1 MNFTQAQV
9 ERLLAGRKA
18 RQEEVDLLK
27 AELKLW
33 KPKPTTQEEK
43 DSIAYKIIKKAI
55 KTKLKE
61 KRFVGGK
68 KRMSE
73 KVWGFYEKDAFIIE
87 EEAKNWDEGCWET
100 YKYYK
105 ISEYDFVPVRL
116 ASESVDM
123 EWLPAI
129 LADYYDWLE
138 GVKGQT
144 YVVKKGD
151 EKYPRRI
158 QSALIFLRG
167 TKFWAEKEAKK

>member
-1 MNFTQAQV
+1 MTNFTQAQV

-116 ASESVDM
+116 ASESVGLKALQTKLIQM
-123 EWLPAI
+123 EASLVEI
-129 LADYYDWLE
+129 LRNEFDLAEQQAVEIIDNE
-138 GVKGQT
+138 FK
-144 YVVKKGD
+144 
-151 EKYPRRI
+151 I
-158 QSALIFLRG
+158 AL
-167 TKFWAEKEAKK
+167 TWAEKEAKKNE